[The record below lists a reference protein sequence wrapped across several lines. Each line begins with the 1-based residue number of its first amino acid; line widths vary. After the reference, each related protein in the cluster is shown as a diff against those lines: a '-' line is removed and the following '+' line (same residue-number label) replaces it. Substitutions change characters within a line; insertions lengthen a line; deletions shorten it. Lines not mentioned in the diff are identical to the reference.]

1 MEKHSKVLIVDD
13 SKAITQFLGSYIEE
27 QEHMPIEIAGSLQEV
42 EGLLARDD
50 ERFFVA
56 VLDLNLPDAPNGEVV
71 DFVLARKIPVIV
83 LTGFLS
89 DELRDQMLEKRVVDY
104 VMKSNASEI
113 NHVAEIIR
121 RIRDNRDIKVLVVD
135 DSRSFRQY
143 VVDLLHVHR
152 YRIYQAADGV
162 EALEVLQEQPDLSLV
177 LTDYHMPRMDGMD
190 LISEIRRR
198 YGRNE
203 LAIIGVSDRASPLLS
218 ARLLKT
224 GANDFVTKPFM
235 LEEFYCRVNQNIE
248 TISHIR
254 AIRESAI
261 RDYLTKVYNRRYLFE
276 AGLKLFENARR
287 KNISLVA
294 AMVDIDYFK
303 RINDSYG
310 HHTGD
315 VALQRVAA
323 VLEGGIRASDL
334 LGRYGGEEF
343 CILATNVSEESHKE
357 FFDRIRQKVADIRIP
372 HKGEE
377 IAFTVSIGV
386 TDTLGESLEQMIGW
400 ADEAL
405 YRAKQT
411 GRNRVVFHGQE

>member
-1 MEKHSKVLIVDD
+1 MTTTQSKALIVDD
-13 SKAITQFLGSYIEE
+13 SKAITQFLSSYIEE
-27 QEHMPIEIAGSLQEV
+27 QEHIPTEVAASRREV
-42 EGLLARDD
+42 EALLAEDAG
-50 ERFFVA
+50 RFFVA
-56 VLDLNLPDAPNGEVV
+56 VLDLNLPNAPNGEVV
-71 DFVLARKIPVIV
+71 DLVLARDIPVIV

-113 NHVAEIIR
+113 NHVAEIVR
-121 RIRDNRDIKVLVVD
+121 RIRDNREIKVLVVD

-143 VVDLLHVHR
+143 VADLLHAHR
-152 YRIYQAADGV
+152 YRIFQAADGV
-162 EALEVLQEQPDLSLV
+162 EALEVLGEQPDLSLV
-177 LTDYHMPRMDGMD
+177 LTDYHMPRMDGME
-190 LISEIRRR
+190 LIGEIRRR

-254 AIRESAI
+254 AIRDSAI

-276 AGLKLFENARR
+276 AGLKLYENSRR
-287 KNISLVA
+287 KNLSLMA
-294 AMVDIDYFK
+294 AMVDIDHFK
-303 RINDSYG
+303 HVNDSYG

-323 VLEGGIRASDL
+323 ALESSIRATDL

-343 CILATNVSEESHKE
+343 CILAINVTEEGCRE
-357 FFDRIRQKVADIRIP
+357 FFERIRQKVADIRIP
-372 HKGEE
+372 HKGMELS
-377 IAFTVSIGV
+377 FTVSIGV
-386 TDTLGESLEQMIGW
+386 NGVPGESLEQMIGW

-405 YRAKQT
+405 YQAKQT
-411 GRNRVVFHGQE
+411 GRNRVVFHG